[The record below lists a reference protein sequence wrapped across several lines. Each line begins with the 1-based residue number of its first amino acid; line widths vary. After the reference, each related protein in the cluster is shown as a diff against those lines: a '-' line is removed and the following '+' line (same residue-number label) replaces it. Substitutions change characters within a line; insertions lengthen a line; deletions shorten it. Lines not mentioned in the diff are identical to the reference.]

1 MKIVKIEIKLIF
13 IDNNLKEIVFIQV
26 IFKEQQQ
33 IFMI

>member
-13 IDNNLKEIVFIQV
+13 IDNNHKEIVFIQV
-26 IFKEQQQ
+26 ILIEQQL